1 MRLWLDPIK
10 MSGYGITPLDVK
22 NAVDNE
28 NVELPSG
35 SIEGNTT
42 ELTIR
47 TLGLMHTAD
56 EFNNLILKEEVTV
69 LSVSVIL
76 DVPNSGPADI
86 KSYMKMNGVPM
97 VGVVVIPQPGAN
109 DIEIADAVYDRME
122 KMKKDLPEDVHYN
135 YGFDNTKFI
144 RASIDEVK
152 QTVYE
157 AFVLVIIIIFLF
169 LRDWRVTL
177 VPCIVIP
184 VSLIGAFFVMYLAG
198 SPSMCSPCLPWCL
211 PWAWWW
217 TTPS

>member
-1 MRLWLDPIK
+1 
-10 MSGYGITPLDVK
+10 
-22 NAVDNE
+22 
-28 NVELPSG
+28 
-35 SIEGNTT
+35 
-42 ELTIR
+42 
-47 TLGLMHTAD
+47 MHTAE
-56 EFNNLILKEEVTV
+56 EFNNLILKEDGNRIVRFSDIGRAE
-69 LSVSVIL
+69 L
-76 DVPNSGPADI
+76 GPADI

-109 DIEIADAVYDRME
+109 HIEIADAVYERME
-122 KMKKDLPEDVHYN
+122 KMKKDLPEDVHYS

-184 VSLIGAFFVMYLAG
+184 CFADWSILRHVSGRILHQCALHACRGACRGLGGGRRHRDDGEHLCPHRERDATRKK
-198 SPSMCSPCLPWCL
+198 P
-211 PWAWWW
+211 A
-217 TTPS
+217 